1 MTKMILDRRR
11 FLKRTGQSTLVLG
24 ASGTLMFTDP
34 GQSWAIT
41 LDHLDEHAA
50 RTLLQMCRTLYPH
63 DAVGDMYY
71 AVVVEALDG
80 EAASDP
86 AIATL
91 LADGLAQLDAAMG
104 VPFDKLSPGSQTETL
119 EGMEDDPFFQKVR
132 GSVVFH
138 FYNNP
143 LLWRQFGYE
152 GESYAHGGYVWRG
165 FQDAGWLVEPDAD
178 ASPAVAF

>member
-11 FLKRTGQSTLVLG
+11 FLRRSGQAVLVLG
-24 ASGTLMFTDP
+24 ASGSVLFTDP
-34 GQSWAIT
+34 ERSWAIT
-41 LDHLDEHAA
+41 LDHLDAPDA
-50 RTLLQMCRTLYPH
+50 RTLLRMCRVLYPH

-80 EAASDP
+80 EAKGDP
-86 AIATL
+86 AVATL
-91 LADGLAQLDAAMG
+91 LADGVARLDVAMG
-104 VPFDKLSPGSQTETL
+104 VPFNQLSFGSQTEVL
-119 EGMEDDPFFQKVR
+119 AAMQDDPFFQKVR

-152 GESYAHGGYVWRG
+152 GASSEQGGYVWRG
-165 FQDAGWLVEPDAD
+165 FQDAGWLVEPDAE